1 MLASIRSATVIGIDA
16 CEVIVEVDVAP
27 GLPHWTIVGLASGA
41 VKESRERVVAAIQN
55 SGYSLPSRRVTV
67 NLAPA
72 DLKKASSGFDLPIAL
87 ALLVA
92 TGQVD
97 AECLS
102 RTVAVGELALDGAI
116 RPVRGVLSI
125 ARLVAESD
133 RSLMVPRDNAGE
145 ARLVSRIEIG
155 APASLREAVEQLEC
169 NRLECPAISTPAPR
183 ENGDAPDLTD
193 VVGQEMA
200 RRAIEIAAAGG
211 HGVLLTGPPGSGK
224 TLLAR
229 CLPGILPRL
238 IESEALE
245 VIAIQSVAGLLPGD
259 VNVSPAR
266 PFRAPHHTVS
276 IAGLVG
282 GGPGPRPGEVSLAH
296 HGVLFLDEMLEFS
309 RHTLDAMRQPL
320 EDGYVTIV
328 RAAASIRFPARFTLV
343 GAMNPCPCGF
353 AGDGSDRC
361 VCPTTDIIRYRSRLS
376 GPLADRIDL
385 HVSVAAL
392 PIRQLSSASPRE
404 CSAVV
409 RTRVEAARAAQRRR
423 YARHTGDVA
432 NGSVP
437 GRWLD
442 RHGRLAPDARELLAA
457 AAERM
462 RVSARSYHRVLRV
475 ARTIADLDNATE
487 IARQHIAEALRYRSI
502 TTSEA
507 HPAPQEPAAGQ

>member
-97 AECLS
+97 ADSLS

-133 RSLMVPRDNAGE
+133 RSLMVPRENAGE
-145 ARLVSRIEIG
+145 ASLVSRLEIG

-169 NRLECPAISTPAPR
+169 NRLECPAISTPAAA
-183 ENGDAPDLTD
+183 ENGDVPDLTD

-229 CLPGILPRL
+229 CLPGILPEL
-238 IESEALE
+238 LESEALE
-245 VIAIQSVAGLLPGD
+245 VIAIQSVAGLLAGD
-259 VNVSPAR
+259 VNVSPTR

-296 HGVLFLDEMLEFS
+296 RGVLFLDEMLEFP

-320 EDGYVTIV
+320 EDGHVTIV

-343 GAMNPCPCGF
+343 GAMNPCPCGY
-353 AGDGSDRC
+353 AGDGTERC
-361 VCPTTDIIRYRSRLS
+361 ICTIPDITRYQSRLS
-376 GPLADRIDL
+376 GPLADRVDL
-385 HVSVAAL
+385 RVSVAAL
-392 PIRQLSSASPRE
+392 PLRQLGDSNVRE
-404 CSAVV
+404 CSAAV
-409 RTRVEAARAAQRRR
+409 RSRVEAARFVQRAR
-423 YARHTGDVA
+423 YARLTGDIW
-432 NGSVP
+432 NGSVS

-442 RHGRLAPDARELLAA
+442 RNGGTTRESRELLAT

-462 RVSARSYHRVLRV
+462 GLSARSYHRALRV
-475 ARTIADLDNATE
+475 ARTIADLDESRE
-487 IARQHIAEALRYRSI
+487 IAPQHVAEALRYRAIASTPDHGKI
-502 TTSEA
+502 EQSTAT
-507 HPAPQEPAAGQ
+507 